1 MFKLIQVS
9 AFVTLL
15 SITLT
20 GCVLEEESPDED
32 LSGITQDNQTLS
44 TTFSTNSLEQLSDEE
59 PTTCKLTILDEAL
72 LGLVN
77 EARALARMCGDSIYE
92 SAPPVTWNCALK
104 EAATGHAVD
113 MGENNFFSH
122 TGSDGLRI
130 NHRVD
135 EVGYDWLMV
144 GENIA
149 VGQQTAQQVI
159 AAWLASPAHC
169 ATIMNKG
176 FEQTA
181 TAVHLPQGSDYSI
194 YWAMVMAK
202 PRPI

>member
-1 MFKLIQVS
+1 MLKFIQVS
-9 AFVTLL
+9 MISTLL
-15 SITLT
+15 SLTLT
-20 GCVLEEESPDED
+20 ACVPEENEPAED

-44 TTFSTNSLEQLSDEE
+44 TTFSTNSLEQLADEE
-59 PTTCKLTILDEAL
+59 PTTCKLTILDEAIL
-72 LGLVN
+72 ELVN

-92 SAPPVTWNCALK
+92 SAPPVTWSCTLK
-104 EAATGHAVD
+104 EAASGHAVD

-135 EVGYDWLMV
+135 STGYDWLMV

-149 VGQQTAQQVI
+149 VGQQTAQQVVS
-159 AAWLASPAHC
+159 AWLASPAHC

-202 PRPI
+202 P